1 MSTVHST
8 SPLNQLSHTVHPHSI
23 PIPPARAATFT
34 ATSNARKPSSSRS
47 SFKLEYT
54 AGGVPKCKF
63 SNWNTAPSIQPTP
76 PTATQVTP
84 HVCVPSSSP
93 PIATPPFLF
102 FSTYFSFLF
111 HLFPIP
117 FLILFPLPS
126 SLLEPSSLTAQR
138 PDYTTILSSLLT
150 LFGYHFILP

>member
-1 MSTVHST
+1 MGCTCWYIIGFY
-8 SPLNQLSHTVHPHSI
+8 LYL
-23 PIPPARAATFT
+23 
-34 ATSNARKPSSSRS
+34 
-47 SFKLEYT
+47 LYD
-54 AGGVPKCKF
+54 G
-63 SNWNTAPSIQPTP
+63 
-76 PTATQVTP
+76 
-84 HVCVPSSSP
+84 
-93 PIATPPFLF
+93 IATPPFLF